1 MLETAKKEKIENG
14 ISKEYALLQTAIE
27 KSMNEEIIAN
37 KKEIIKLL
45 YDELIIRFQYREGLY
60 LNYTQN
66 NSEIN
71 KAKSIL
77 NNELEYKK
85 ILKK

>member
-1 MLETAKKEKIENG
+1 
-14 ISKEYALLQTAIE
+14 
-27 KSMNEEIIAN
+27 MNEEIITH
-37 KKEIIKLL
+37 KKEILKLL
-45 YDELIIRFQYREGLY
+45 YDELIIRFKYRDGLY

-66 NSEIN
+66 NAEIN

-77 NNELEYKK
+77 NNETEYKK

>member
-1 MLETAKKEKIENG
+1 
-14 ISKEYALLQTAIE
+14 
-27 KSMNEEIIAN
+27 MNDEVVAN
-37 KKEIIKLL
+37 KKEILKLL

-60 LNYTQN
+60 LNYTKN
-66 NSEIN
+66 NAEIN

-85 ILKK
+85 ILNK

>member
-1 MLETAKKEKIENG
+1 
-14 ISKEYALLQTAIE
+14 
-27 KSMNEEIIAN
+27 MNDEIVSN

-45 YDELIIRFQYREGLY
+45 YDELIIRFQYRDGLY

-66 NSEIN
+66 NTEIN
-71 KAKSIL
+71 KAKTIL

>member
-1 MLETAKKEKIENG
+1 
-14 ISKEYALLQTAIE
+14 
-27 KSMNEEIIAN
+27 MNEEILTH
-37 KKEIIKLL
+37 KKEILNLL
-45 YDELIIRFQYREGLY
+45 YDELIIRFQYRDGLY

-66 NSEIN
+66 NTVIN

-77 NNELEYKK
+77 NNETEYKT